1 MICLGVESTAHTFGI
16 GIVNERKVLANSR
29 DSYKSSSGGI
39 IPADAAQHHRQVGQ
53 RVLEEALSVAKL
65 TMRDIDAVA
74 LSAGPGLPP
83 CLLAGLEFAKKL
95 GKPIIP
101 VNHCVAHI
109 EIGKIDSDFKDP
121 LVVYVSGGNT
131 QIIAF
136 EAGKYRVFG
145 ETLDIGLGNALDKF
159 GRELNLGMLAGVKIE
174 ELAQTGKNY
183 IELPYTVKGM
193 DLTYSGLVT
202 AALKKKGENINDLCY
217 SFQETAFSMLTEVAE
232 RALAHTQKKE
242 ILLVGGCASNR
253 RLQAMLKE
261 MGSKHNAKF
270 HVPRQEYNGDN
281 GTMIAVVG
289 CLIKKGEK
297 KIDIRPRWRTDE
309 VDVTWM

>member
-16 GIVNERKVLANSR
+16 GVVKDRKVLANSR
-29 DSYKSSSGGI
+29 DSYKSQAGGI
-39 IPADAAQHHRQVGQ
+39 IPIDAAKHHHEVGGK
-53 RVLEEALSVAKL
+53 VLEEALKSAKL
-65 TMRDIDAVA
+65 AIDDIDAVA
-74 LSAGPGLPP
+74 LSTGPGLPP

-131 QIIAF
+131 QVIAF
-136 EAGKYRVFG
+136 ESGKYRVFG

-159 GRELNLGMLAGVKIE
+159 GRELDLGMLAGMKIE
-174 ELAQTGKNY
+174 ELAQKGKKY
-183 IELPYTVKGM
+183 LELPYTVKGM

-202 AALKKKGENINDLCY
+202 AALRKRGENLNDLCY
-217 SFQETAFSMLTEVAE
+217 SFQETAFAMLTEVSE
-232 RALAHTQKKE
+232 RALAHTQRGE

-253 RLQAMLKE
+253 RLQEMLKD
-261 MGSKHNAKF
+261 MGSKHGARL
-270 HVPRQEYNGDN
+270 HVPQREYNGDN
-281 GTMIAVVG
+281 GAMIAVVG
-289 CLIKKGEK
+289 CLIGKGEQ

-309 VDVTWM
+309 VEVTWM

>member
-1 MICLGVESTAHTFGI
+1 MICLGIESTAHTFGI
-16 GIVNERKVLANSR
+16 GVVKDRKVLANSR
-29 DSYKSSSGGI
+29 DSYKSQIGGI
-39 IPADAAQHHRQVGQ
+39 IPIDAAKHHHEVAEK
-53 RVLEEALSVAKL
+53 VLEEALKSAKL
-65 TMRDIDAVA
+65 TIDDIDAVA
-74 LSAGPGLPP
+74 LSTGPGLPP

-131 QIIAF
+131 QVIAF
-136 EAGKYRVFG
+136 ESGKYRVFG

-159 GRELNLGMLAGVKIE
+159 GRELDLGMLAGMKIE
-174 ELAQTGKNY
+174 ELAQKGKKY
-183 IELPYTVKGM
+183 LELPYTVKGM

-202 AALKKKGENINDLCY
+202 AALRKKGENLNDLCY
-217 SFQETAFSMLTEVAE
+217 SFQETAFAMLTEVSE
-232 RALAHTQKKE
+232 RALAHTQKGE

-253 RLQAMLKE
+253 RLQEMLKD
-261 MGSKHNAKF
+261 MGSKHGAKL
-270 HVPRQEYNGDN
+270 HVPQREYNGDN
-281 GTMIAVVG
+281 GAMIAVVG
-289 CLIKKGEK
+289 CLIGKGEQ

-309 VDVTWM
+309 VEVTWM

>member
-53 RVLEEALSVAKL
+53 RVLEEALSLAKL

-281 GTMIAVVG
+281 GAMIAVVG